1 MAGPTCCDTS
11 FLFSLYGR
19 DANTPR
25 AAAEVVQVGSPLTV
39 TVLGE
44 YELLNAVRF
53 AAFRGLLPASGAGA
67 IIAAFEADLVAGRLV
82 IERSNLA
89 QIVSEAKRLS
99 ALHTAA
105 GGHRSFDILH
115 VATAVL
121 LTAEAFNTF
130 DANQRALAVA
140 AGLKVRP

>member
-1 MAGPTCCDTS
+1 MAGLLCCDTS

-19 DANTPR
+19 DAHTSR
-25 AAAEVVQVGSPLTV
+25 AAAEVVRAGSPLVV

-53 AAFRGLLPASGAGA
+53 AEFRGVLSAGGAAA
-67 IIAAFEADLVAGRLV
+67 IIAAFEADLGAGRLV

-99 ALHTAA
+99 TLHTAA

-115 VATAVL
+115 VATAAHL
-121 LTAEAFNTF
+121 KAEIFLTF
-130 DANQRALAVA
+130 DANQRALAEA

>member
-1 MAGPTCCDTS
+1 MAGPFCCDTS

-25 AAAEVVQVGSPLTV
+25 AAAEVVRVGSPLTV

-53 AAFRGLLPASGAGA
+53 AEFRGVLPASGAAA
-67 IIAAFEADLVAGRLV
+67 IIAAFEADLAAGRLV

-99 ALHTAA
+99 TLHTAA

-115 VATAVL
+115 VATAVHL
-121 LTAEAFNTF
+121 KAGVFLTF
-130 DANQRALAVA
+130 DANQRALAGA
-140 AGLKVRP
+140 AGLKSRP

>member
-1 MAGPTCCDTS
+1 MAGPVCCDTS

-19 DANTPR
+19 DAHTPR
-25 AAAEVVQVGSPLTV
+25 AAAEVVRLGLPLTL

-53 AAFRGLLPASGAGA
+53 AGFRGVLPASAAAA
-67 IIAAFEADLVAGRLV
+67 IIAAFEADLAAGRLV
-82 IERSNLA
+82 IERGNLA

-99 ALHTAA
+99 TLHTAA

-115 VATAVL
+115 VATAVHL
-121 LTAEAFNTF
+121 KADIFHTF
-130 DANQRALAVA
+130 DANQRALAEA